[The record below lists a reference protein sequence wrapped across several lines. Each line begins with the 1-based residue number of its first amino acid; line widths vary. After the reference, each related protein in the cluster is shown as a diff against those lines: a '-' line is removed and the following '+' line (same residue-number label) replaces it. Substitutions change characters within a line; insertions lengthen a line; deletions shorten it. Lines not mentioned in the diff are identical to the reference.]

1 MKVDNTSVSAR
12 NYDLL
17 KKSLDASEKRKG
29 VIANNIAN
37 VNTKGY
43 KSHYVTFEET
53 LEESKKD
60 VELSVTDEKHIG
72 NMEEYGETKIKRD
85 ESDSMRTDGNNV
97 DIDNEMANLAANY
110 LKYNALI
117 SQVNNRMS
125 MTRTVITGGR

>member
-1 MKVDNTSVSAR
+1 MKIDTTSVSAR

-17 KKSLDASEKRKG
+17 KKSLDASEKRKE

-60 VELSVTDEKHIG
+60 IHLLNTNEKHIG
-72 NMEEYGETKIKRD
+72 NTEEYGEINVERD
-85 ESDSMRTDGNNV
+85 ESDSMRADGNNV

-117 SQVNNRMS
+117 SQVNNRMA

>member
-17 KKSLDASEKRKG
+17 KKSLEASEKRKG

-37 VNTKGY
+37 VNTKEY

-53 LEESKKD
+53 LDESKKD
-60 VELSVTDEKHIG
+60 AELLVTDEKHIG
-72 NMEEYGETKIKRD
+72 NTDKYGEIKVERD

>member
-1 MKVDNTSVSAR
+1 MKIDTTSVSAR

-17 KKSLDASEKRKG
+17 KKSLYASEKRKE

-53 LEESKKD
+53 LEESKKNS
-60 VELSVTDEKHIG
+60 ELSVTDEKHIG
-72 NMEEYGETKIKRD
+72 NTKKYGEIKIERD

-117 SQVNNRMS
+117 SQVNNRMT
-125 MTRTVITGGR
+125 MTKMVITGGR